1 MNRALLFQ
9 KFVKYN
15 ILDQFLIN
23 NPSSN
28 ILTKTPVDIYIDVQS
43 IYKNVL
49 AETLLVNDVKVLSVN
64 ILNLAAHYRHY
75 FKSRYNVNTRIFI
88 VNTLSSI
95 NNIFENINAKNEDMF
110 IILKKISLYFP
121 LVYFI
126 ERNVYNSASVIFSLI
141 KSETLPVKHSA
152 LIISNSIYSYQIPA
166 FIPSSFVIRP
176 SINTKFITF
185 NNVIDIMYP
194 RKGSTVTSDIN
205 PGLIPVIMAYHKC
218 PELGMEMINNFKRT
232 ITIIREKIS
241 KGQLLNGYNSPVIFQ
256 KTESENMFRRL
267 CISDLIT
274 YTKVYENSYESLVK
288 SWRVYKQCDYN
299 NLANVLDKTFNV
311 DEENILNYLFLL
323 EVDELFVRAM
333 NSN

>member
-49 AETLLVNDVKVLSVN
+49 AETLLVNDVKILSVN

-110 IILKKISLYFP
+110 IIQKKDHLSLQKHYS
-121 LVYFI
+121 I
-126 ERNVYNSASVIFSLI
+126 W
-141 KSETLPVKHSA
+141 VK
-152 LIISNSIYSYQIPA
+152 I
-166 FIPSSFVIRP
+166 
-176 SINTKFITF
+176 
-185 NNVIDIMYP
+185 
-194 RKGSTVTSDIN
+194 G
-205 PGLIPVIMAYHKC
+205 
-218 PELGMEMINNFKRT
+218 
-232 ITIIREKIS
+232 
-241 KGQLLNGYNSPVIFQ
+241 
-256 KTESENMFRRL
+256 
-267 CISDLIT
+267 
-274 YTKVYENSYESLVK
+274 
-288 SWRVYKQCDYN
+288 
-299 NLANVLDKTFNV
+299 
-311 DEENILNYLFLL
+311 
-323 EVDELFVRAM
+323 RAHV
-333 NSN
+333 